1 MRTSALRLSVVYAA
15 IFAAALLALVFV
27 IYLLTARFIDT
38 EVDAAIERD
47 TAGFLEAYARG
58 GVRTLA
64 AELTLRSENWSRTN
78 AVYLL
83 TDSQG
88 FVLAGNLPAW
98 PTMHH
103 DNGPWVDFVI
113 SVQEGGVEIER
124 PIRAMVLEPSRG
136 LRFLVGT
143 DLSERYALVRRFAVA
158 AGVGSLLVTI
168 LALGIGYRQSQRIL
182 ARVADVSRSCAE
194 ILGGNLSRRL
204 PVVGADDEFDTL
216 AGEVNAL
223 LARLARTTEI
233 LRASLHS
240 AAHDLRSP
248 MHRMRLRMERAL
260 ADPDPVA
267 GASRETVEVTLQD
280 LDHMQRVLTAL
291 LQIAEAESGAVGAR
305 PEAVAMDVLLAE
317 LVELYQPQ
325 AEQQGIVLGVSL
337 ESGRQVMGH
346 RQLLAQA
353 VANLIDN
360 ALKFTPAGGSVQL
373 AAHADGTRL
382 VLTVADTGPGIPAEE
397 RGRAVEPFVRL
408 NETPSRDGSGLGLSL
423 AAAVARLHGGS
434 LRLADNQPGLL
445 VTIDLPL
452 V

>member
-1 MRTSALRLSVVYAA
+1 VRTSALRLSVVYAA

-38 EVDAAIERD
+38 EVDTAIERD
-47 TAGFLEAYARG
+47 AAGFLEAYTRG

-64 AELTLRSENWSRTN
+64 AELNLRAENWSRTN

-83 TDSQG
+83 TDAQG

-98 PTMHH
+98 PTMRR
-103 DNGPWVDFVI
+103 DDGAWVDFEI
-113 SVQEGGVEIER
+113 SVQDAGVENER
-124 PIRAMVLEPSRG
+124 PIRAMVLEPAPG
-136 LRFLVGT
+136 LRLLIGT
-143 DLSERYALVRRFAVA
+143 DLSERHALGRRFLVA
-158 AGVGSLLVTI
+158 AAVGCLLVTM
-168 LALGIGYRQSQRIL
+168 LALWIGYRQSQRIL
-182 ARVADVSRSCAE
+182 ARVAEVSRSCAE

-204 PVVGADDEFDTL
+204 PVAGVEDEFDTL
-216 AGEVNAL
+216 AAELNAL

-260 ADPDPVA
+260 ADPVA
-267 GASRETVEVTLQD
+267 GASRDTVEVTLQD

-325 AEQQGIVLGVSL
+325 AEQQGIALQLSPGAGL
-337 ESGRQVMGH
+337 QVMGH

-360 ALKFTPAGGSVQL
+360 ALKFTPAGGSVRL
-373 AAHADGTRL
+373 AAHADAQRL
-382 VLTVADTGPGIPAEE
+382 VLTVADTGPGIAAGD
-397 RGRAVEPFVRL
+397 RSRAVEPFVRL
-408 NETPSRDGSGLGLSL
+408 SDTPSRDGAGLGLSL

-434 LRLADNQPGLL
+434 LCLEDNQPGLL
-445 VTIDLPL
+445 VTLDLPL

>member
-1 MRTSALRLSVVYAA
+1 
-15 IFAAALLALVFV
+15 
-27 IYLLTARFIDT
+27 
-38 EVDAAIERD
+38 
-47 TAGFLEAYARG
+47 
-58 GVRTLA
+58 
-64 AELTLRSENWSRTN
+64 
-78 AVYLL
+78 
-83 TDSQG
+83 
-88 FVLAGNLPAW
+88 
-98 PTMHH
+98 
-103 DNGPWVDFVI
+103 
-113 SVQEGGVEIER
+113 
-124 PIRAMVLEPSRG
+124 
-136 LRFLVGT
+136 
-143 DLSERYALVRRFAVA
+143 VRRFAVA

-260 ADPDPVA
+260 ADPVA
-267 GASRETVEVTLQD
+267 GASRETIEVTLQD

-325 AEQQGIVLGVSL
+325 AEQQRIALNVSL

-360 ALKFTPAGGSVQL
+360 ALKFTPSGGCVQL

-382 VLTVADTGPGIPAEE
+382 VVTVADTGPGIPAED
-397 RGRAVEPFVRL
+397 RSRAVEPFVRL

>member
-1 MRTSALRLSVVYAA
+1 VVYAA
-15 IFAAALLALVFV
+15 IFAAALLVLVFV
-27 IYLLTARFIDT
+27 IYLLTTRFIDA

-47 TAGFLEAYARG
+47 AAGFLEAYARG

-64 AELTLRSENWSRTN
+64 AELNFRAENWSRTN

-98 PTMHH
+98 PTVHH
-103 DNGPWVDFVI
+103 DSGPWVDFVI
-113 SVQEGGVEIER
+113 SVQEAGAEIER

-136 LRFLVGT
+136 LRFMVGT
-143 DLSERYALVRRFAVA
+143 DLTERYALVRRFAVA
-158 AGVGSLLVTI
+158 AGVGSLLVTM

-260 ADPDPVA
+260 ADPVA
-267 GASRETVEVTLQD
+267 GASRETTEVMLQD

-325 AEQQGIVLGVSL
+325 AEQQGVALSVSP
-337 ESGRQVMGH
+337 EPHKQVMGH

-360 ALKFTPAGGSVQL
+360 ALKFTPSGGSVQL
-373 AAHADGTRL
+373 AAQADGARL
-382 VLTVADTGPGIPAEE
+382 VLTVADTGPGIPAGD
-397 RGRAVEPFVRL
+397 RSRAVEPFVRL

-434 LRLADNQPGLL
+434 LRLEDNQPGLL

-452 V
+452 A